1 MRKFI
6 LLFSVLLFNLVEV
19 NNGNYYQQKADVFD
33 CVKDK
38 IVDIEESISQRY
50 KDSCN
55 FYIDYKCVA
64 CHNLRQEDLNFVYN
78 RKHNVTYKGTCS
90 IVAATMCEKFYME
103 NSDKPIYVSTN
114 TLFDESMIYARAK
127 EFYNGDGTIAGKSG
141 EIASFIFKEYNINN
155 SIWTN
160 KDNIFQGIKDFTVSD
175 NCGKKGKVQIFG
187 VKGHDMI
194 ANGWL
199 EISFD
204 YQEEHQFLWNHW
216 ETTEHKT
223 MQYVIVCTGWE
234 NSYTDEVTNL
244 VQVEKAYDFFEMGT
258 IENYVIGIDFPER
271 NC

>member
-1 MRKFI
+1 MRKII
-6 LLFSVLLFNLVEV
+6 LLFSVILANLVKV
-19 NNGNYYQQKADVFD
+19 NNGNYYQQKANLSD
-33 CVKDK
+33 CIKK
-38 IVDIEESISQRY
+38 NRKEIENSISQRF
-50 KDSCN
+50 KNSRN
-55 FYIDYKCVA
+55 FDVIYNCVP
-64 CHNLRQEDLNFVYN
+64 CQNLSQDDLNFVYN
-78 RKHNVTYKGTCS
+78 RKHNVTYNGTCS

-103 NSDKPIYVSTN
+103 NSNKPIYVSTN

-127 EFYNGDGTIAGKSG
+127 GFYDGKGTISEKSG
-141 EIASFIFKEYNINN
+141 DIASFIFKEYSINN
-155 SIWTN
+155 SIWVN

-223 MQYVIVCTGWE
+223 MQYVIVCTGWT
-234 NSYTDEVTNL
+234 NSYESNMQDL
-244 VQVEKAYDFFEMGT
+244 DKISKAYDFFEMGT

-271 NC
+271 NW